1 MPQLT
6 VAGPILPRFD
16 EILTPEAL
24 DLIATLDAKYH
35 DRRDALLAQRAQRRR
50 EIASAGTIDFDPQ
63 TVGVRQGDWV
73 IDPVPEALQDRRV
86 EITGPTEIKMAINAL
101 NAGAKVWLADFED
114 ANTPHWQNVI
124 EGQLNLRDAHRGNLA
139 WTSPEGK
146 AYAVRDDAKLASG
159 EPATV
164 ILPRPRGW
172 HFDER
177 HLQLDGRPVVAG
189 IVDAAL
195 YVITNGPA
203 LAASGRGPFFYLPKT
218 QSWQEAAL
226 WNDIFTDLEEAVGLP
241 LGTIKA
247 TVLIETITAAF
258 QMDEI
263 IHALRT
269 HMAGLN
275 AGRWDYLFSLI
286 KTFRDAGPEFVLPD
300 RADVTMA
307 VPFMRAYTELLVKT
321 CHRRGAH
328 AIGGMAAFIPDRR
341 DEAKNALALGKV
353 QEDKEREASAGYDGS
368 WVAHP
373 DLVPTCKA
381 AFDARARRR
390 TEPTR
395 KAARRRE
402 RRLGRPPQRSRDPR
416 RNHRRGRARER
427 RDRPA
432 LPRGMARGP
441 RRRRDLRA
449 DGGCGHGRD
458 QPQPALAVDPQRVH
472 HRRRH
477 ADHRCARPTAARRG
491 GGRPRGGRPRQGDR
505 RPHHRGAA
513 AVRGGRA
520 RRRLRRVPHA
530 AGDGADRL
538 STPAFRLR
546 SREFRR
552 RSIDRPGHP
561 HGARPEG

>member
-35 DRRDALLAQRAQRRR
+35 ARRDALLAARTERRAA
-50 EIASAGTIDFDPQ
+50 ISAAGTIDFDPQ

-73 IDPVPEALQDRRV
+73 IDPVPDALQDRRV

-124 EGQLNLRDAHRGNLA
+124 EGQLNLRDAHRGALA
-139 WTSPEGK
+139 WVSPEGK
-146 AYAVRDDAKLASG
+146 PYAVREDAKLPSG
-159 EPATV
+159 EPTTV

-177 HLQLDGRPVVAG
+177 HLLRDGAPVVAG

-226 WNDIFTDLEEAVGLP
+226 WNDVFTDLEEAVGLP
-241 LGTIKA
+241 VGTIKA

-263 IHALRT
+263 IHALRG

-286 KTFRDAGPEFVLPD
+286 KTFRDAGPHFVLPD

-341 DEAKNALALGKV
+341 DEAKTAVALAKV
-353 QEDKEREASAGYDGS
+353 REDKEREAAAGYDGS

-373 DLVPTCKA
+373 DLVPTCRA
-381 AFDARARRR
+381 AFDAVLGEQPNQVRRQRDDVHVTASDLLNVPATPGAITDAGVRANVAIGLRYLEAWLAGRGAVAIFGLMEDAATAEISRSQLWQWIRNGVR
-390 TEPTR
+390 TAEGTAVTAESVRALLDAEETALVEAAPDKETVDR
-395 KAARRRE
+395 ITAARALFE
-402 RRLGRPPQRSRDPR
+402 EVALGDEF
-416 RNHRRGRARER
+416 AEF
-427 RDRPA
+427 
-432 LPRGMARGP
+432 LT
-441 RRRRDLRA
+441 L
-449 DGGCGHGRD
+449 
-458 QPQPALAVDPQRVH
+458 PALAQ
-472 HRRRH
+472 
-477 ADHRCARPTAARRG
+477 
-491 GGRPRGGRPRQGDR
+491 
-505 RPHHRGAA
+505 
-513 AVRGGRA
+513 
-520 RRRLRRVPHA
+520 
-530 AGDGADRL
+530 
-538 STPAFRLR
+538 
-546 SREFRR
+546 
-552 RSIDRPGHP
+552 ID
-561 HGARPEG
+561 